1 MAVTAAKTTGDF
13 TGFIKPEQAGYIFED
28 ARKQS
33 AIMQL
38 SPQQPLGAS
47 GKEFPIVTGKPVANW
62 VSEAGQKPATDAS
75 LGLIPMKPKKL
86 AAIAVTSAEVVRAN
100 PGGYSEKLR
109 ELLAEAFATAFD
121 LAAAYNVGGD
131 GTGTGPFDHYL
142 AQTAKS
148 VTLGTGETLYDDLV
162 SGIGLLL
169 KDKKKARGFAFDST
183 VEVDFLG
190 AKDKDGRPLFA
201 AAEYTDTAE
210 SVQRGRLLGRT
221 SFLEDDFANGTTVGF
236 LGDWS
241 KSAWGV
247 VGGGISYDVS
257 TQATVTINGA
267 LTSLWEHNLVAV
279 RAEAEYGFVVA
290 DTGAFAKFTKTV
302 TP

>member
-1 MAVTAAKTTGDF
+1 MAITAAKTTADF
-13 TGFIKPEQAGYIFED
+13 SGFIKPEQAGFIFED
-28 ARKQS
+28 AKKQS
-33 AIMQL
+33 AVMQL
-38 SPQQPLGAS
+38 ATQQPLGAS

-62 VSEAGQKPATDAS
+62 VSEAGQKPSTEAS

-142 AQTAKS
+142 AETTKS
-148 VTLGTGETLYDDLV
+148 VTLGTGGTLYDDLV
-162 SGIGLLL
+162 SGVSLLL
-169 KDKKKARGFAFDST
+169 TGKKKARGFAFDSA

-190 AKDKDGRPLFA
+190 AKDTNGRPLFA
-201 AAEYTDTAE
+201 AAEYTDSAE

-221 SFLEDDFANGTTVGF
+221 SYLEDDFAHGTTVGF

-241 KSAWGV
+241 KAAWGV
-247 VGGGISYDVS
+247 VGSGISYDVS

-290 DTGAFAKFTKTV
+290 DTEAFAKFV
-302 TP
+302 RSAG